1 MAKKI
6 ENMEQNWIKYNK
18 NEKLK
23 KKRKEKMIK

>member
-18 NEKLK
+18 NEKLEK
-23 KKRKEKMIK
+23 KGKEKA